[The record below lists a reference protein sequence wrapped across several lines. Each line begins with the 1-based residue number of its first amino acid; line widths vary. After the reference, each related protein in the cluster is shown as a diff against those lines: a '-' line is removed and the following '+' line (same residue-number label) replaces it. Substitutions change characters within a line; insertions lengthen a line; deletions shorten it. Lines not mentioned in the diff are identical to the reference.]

1 MKKIINYILIGLF
14 VVGFSSC
21 KKFLDIN
28 ENPNNATST
37 TPQLVLPQAIVASAA
52 LANTFNTNMAD
63 IGGQQAN
70 AGGFGGFGSVVTYEY
85 TTSSFTGLWSSTMDV
100 NVDLKYVIDQTID
113 DPKLAFYSSAARIL
127 KALNFARLVDQYND
141 IPYTEALQG
150 KENMNPAY
158 DKAPDIYKDLV
169 KELNESIAAIEA
181 GEAANEAQ
189 AGSTTSLDADVDPLF
204 GGTVAQS
211 RITTDKWKRFAN
223 TIKLRLLIKMAGVPD
238 LNGYATGELN
248 SINTT
253 LGFLEEDAL
262 VNPGYSNEAG
272 KQAPIFASRGETVT
286 GGATQ
291 TSRIPSYWMHGF
303 YDGNKLTDD
312 VRGALIYRSFPGTRS
327 NQLGDETANVDR
339 ATGFEWFP
347 DDSEIG
353 FGSAV
358 GVVKG
363 AGQSQPIM
371 LAAESY
377 FLQAEAIVRG
387 YLTGDAEAMLNAGMA
402 ASFYYLFLDADESY
416 RGEVSPEDYVL
427 EYIDNNIDEYL
438 VNWDK
443 TDEPKPEDYNQ
454 DVTQRRI
461 EAIITQKYIA
471 LNFVNND
478 EAFNEF
484 RRTKYPYIVNGS
496 SDPYL
501 SFASLKS
508 RSTRPDGLIG
518 RILYPQFEYAQNAA
532 NAPSGITLF
541 GSRIFWDLD

>member
-1 MKKIINYILIGLF
+1 MKKIIFYILIGTF
-14 VVGFSSC
+14 VAGFSSC

-28 ENPNNATST
+28 DNPNSATST
-37 TPQLVLPQAIVASAA
+37 TPQLVLPQAIVASASV
-52 LANTFNTNMAD
+52 ANTFNINLAD

-70 AGGFGGFGSVVTYEY
+70 AGGFGGFGSVVTNEY
-85 TTSSFTGLWSSTMDV
+85 TTSSFTALWSTTMNV
-100 NVDLKYVIDQTID
+100 NADLKYVIDQTIE
-113 DPKLAFYSSAARIL
+113 DPQLAFYASTARIL

-169 KELNESIAAIEA
+169 KELSESIASIEA
-181 GEAANEAQ
+181 GEAANDNQ
-189 AGSTTSLDADVDPLF
+189 AGSTTTIEEETDPLF
-204 GGTVAQS
+204 QG
-211 RITTDKWKRFAN
+211 DLMLWKKFAN

-238 LNGYATGELN
+238 LNSYATGELN

-253 LGFLEEDAL
+253 LGFIEDDAL

-286 GGATQ
+286 GGTTQ
-291 TSRIPSYWMHGF
+291 TSRIPSYWMLGF
-303 YDGNKLTDD
+303 YDGNKLVDD
-312 VRGALIYRSFPGTRS
+312 VRGSLIYYQYPGTRS
-327 NQLGDETANVDR
+327 NQLGDETANVDQ
-339 ATGFEWFP
+339 ATGWEWYP
-347 DDSEIG
+347 DDK
-353 FGSAV
+353 

-377 FLQAEAIVRG
+377 FLQAEAIVKG
-387 YLTGDAEAMLNAGMA
+387 YLSGDAEEAFYAGIE
-402 ASFYYLFLDADESY
+402 ASFYYLYLNANGNY
-416 RGEVSPEDYVL
+416 LGEVPAAELVDEYVTNNEDS
-427 EYIDNNIDEYL
+427 YL
-438 VNWDK
+438 VNWEG
-443 TDEPKPEDYNQ
+443 TSTPVSGDYNQ
-454 DVTQRRI
+454 SVVERQI

-484 RRTKYPYIVNGS
+484 RRTKYPHIVNGS
-496 SDPYL
+496 SNPYL
-501 SFASLKS
+501 TFASLKS
-508 RSTRPDGLIG
+508 RSTRPDGLVG
-518 RILYPQFEYAQNAA
+518 RVLYPQFEYAQNAA
-532 NAPSGITLF
+532 NAPSGISLF

>member
-52 LANTFNTNMAD
+52 LANTFNISLAD

-70 AGGFGGFGSVVTYEY
+70 AGGFGGFGSVVTNEY
-85 TTSSFTGLWSSTMDV
+85 TTSNFTGLWSSTMDV
-100 NVDLKYVIDQTID
+100 NVDLKYVVDQTIE
-113 DPKLAFYSSAARIL
+113 DPTLAFYSSTARIL

-150 KENMNPAY
+150 KENMTPAY
-158 DKAPDIYKDLV
+158 DKASDVYKDLV

-181 GEAANEAQ
+181 GQAANEAT
-189 AGSTTSLDADVDPLF
+189 AGVTTSIDPEIDPLF
-204 GGTVAQS
+204 DGDMDS
-211 RITTDKWKRFAN
+211 WKRFAN

-248 SINTT
+248 SVNTT

-286 GGATQ
+286 GGTTQ
-291 TSRIPSYWMHGF
+291 TSRIPSFWMHGF
-303 YDGNKLTDD
+303 YDGHKLTDD
-312 VRGALIYRSFPGTRS
+312 VRGSLIYRGYPDTRS
-327 NQLGDETANVDR
+327 NQLGDESEGIDV
-339 ATGFEWFP
+339 ATGREWYTTTV
-347 DDSEIG
+347 G
-353 FGSAV
+353 

-363 AGQSQPIM
+363 AGQAQPIM

-377 FLQAEAIVRG
+377 FLQAEAMVRG
-387 YLTGDAEAMLNAGMA
+387 YISGDAKTAFEEGMA
-402 ASFYYLFLDADESY
+402 ASFNYLFLDANESY
-416 RGEVSPEDYVL
+416 TGEQDPAAYVADYKA
-427 EYIDNNIDEYL
+427 DNAESYL
-438 VNWDK
+438 VNW
-443 TDEPKPEDYNQ
+443 TLATTLQE
-454 DVTQRRI
+454 RI

-484 RRTKYPYIVNGS
+484 RRTTYPKIVNGS
-496 SDPYL
+496 SNPYET
-501 SFASLKS
+501 FASLKS
-508 RSTRPDGLIG
+508 RSTRPDGLVG

-541 GSRIFWDLD
+541 DSRIFWDLD

>member
-28 ENPNNATST
+28 ENPNSATST
-37 TPQLVLPQAIVASAA
+37 TPQLVLPQAIVASAS
-52 LANTFNTNMAD
+52 LANTFNINLAD

-70 AGGFGGFGSVVTYEY
+70 AGGFGGFGSVVTNEY
-85 TTSSFTGLWSSTMDV
+85 TTSSFTGLWSSTMNV
-100 NVDLKYVIDQTID
+100 NADLKYVVDQTID

-150 KENMNPAY
+150 KENMTPAY
-158 DKAPDIYKDLV
+158 DKASDVYKDLV

-181 GEAANEAQ
+181 GEAANQGQ
-189 AGSTTSLDADVDPLF
+189 AGATTSIDPDTDPLF
-204 GGTVAQS
+204 GGTMNS
-211 RITTDKWKRFAN
+211 WKRFAN

-262 VNPGYSNEAG
+262 VNPGYSNESG

-286 GGATQ
+286 GGTTQ

-303 YDGNKLTDD
+303 YDGNKLTDE
-312 VRGALIYRSFPGTRS
+312 VRGSLIYYQFPGTRS
-327 NQLGDETANVDR
+327 NQLGDESANVDR
-339 ATGFEWFP
+339 ATGWEWYP
-347 DDSEIG
+347 ADK
-353 FGSAV
+353 

-377 FLQAEAIVRG
+377 FLQAEAAVRG
-387 YLTGDAEAMLNAGMA
+387 YLSGSAEDLFVEGMA
-402 ASFYYLFLDADESY
+402 ASFYYLFLDADGSY
-416 RGEVSPEDYVL
+416 GGEYSQYNYVS
-427 EYIDNNIDEYL
+427 EYIADNELSYL

-443 TDEPKPEDYNQ
+443 TDEPEPADYNQ

-478 EAFNEF
+478 EAYNEF

-501 SFASLKS
+501 TFASLKS
-508 RSTRPDGLIG
+508 RSTRPDGLVG